1 MARRGLDEY
10 ERGALLRKGPER
22 KRMKPLGK
30 GGPLPTYGSK
40 KKKTTKKKRTTGRDG
55 NRLKKAVRN
64 LETKFMESE
73 REYWKKKASGKATS
87 GLKKKRTTKK
97 KRTAGKMGKMGKTG
111 TMAKGRPTAGSR
123 GTTKR
128 GTQSTQAIRKRRK
141 RGRETTA
148 SGPRIGSKRSY

>member
-40 KKKTTKKKRTTGRDG
+40 KKKTTKGRGG

-111 TMAKGRPTAGSR
+111 TMTKGRPRAGSR

-128 GTQSTQAIRKRRK
+128 GTQSTPARRKRR
-141 RGRETTA
+141 T
-148 SGPRIGSKRSY
+148 RSY